1 MQLYIEPIYFTFNR
15 KMFTLQEVT
24 MGGKYTDAQKRATMK
39 YLEEKTDLIR
49 FRAPKGSKAKYQALA
64 KRRGKS
70 LTAVIIE
77 LLERELQAETTENSS
92 IKAVDNEQSK
102 NNKV

>member
-1 MQLYIEPIYFTFNR
+1 
-15 KMFTLQEVT
+15 
-24 MGGKYTDAQKRATMK
+24 MGGKYYTEAQKRATMK
-39 YLEEKTDLIR
+39 YLASKTELFQVR
-49 FRAPKGSKAKYQALA
+49 MPKGSKAKYQALA

-77 LLERELQAETTENSS
+77 LLERELQAETTENSI